1 MKNFILIISLLLSGI
16 AFGQNTNS
24 PSPPPTTSKYPI
36 YNNSNTSVDV
46 LAIYENPD
54 QMPDFPDG
62 VLAFRTKFQNAIV
75 LDSFRSENGENTL
88 KGLIS
93 FVIERDGSMTDLKVT
108 GSNEKFNAEVK
119 KAVRSIKEK
128 WMPGKIKGETV
139 RSRYRIPLT
148 INIS

>member
-1 MKNFILIISLLLSGI
+1 
-16 AFGQNTNS
+16 
-24 PSPPPTTSKYPI
+24 
-36 YNNSNTSVDV
+36 
-46 LAIYENPD
+46 
-54 QMPDFPDG
+54 
-62 VLAFRTKFQNAIV
+62 
-75 LDSFRSENGENTL
+75 
-88 KGLIS
+88 
-93 FVIERDGSMTDLKVT
+93 VIERDGSMTDLKVT